1 VPRLCLVGCAP
12 FAAIAALSPVLVQ
25 SAIAQSAPSAEPSVT
40 LPRIDVTHRPK
51 PQRKPQRAAQSRP
64 ATPVQSRA
72 ATQAVPVPAPASN
85 LAGPSPDQQRYQLPQ
100 TAEGITAKRIEQTVN
115 IVDSED
121 AVKYLPSLSLRKR
134 NAGDNQTVLASR
146 VWGLNSSARTLIYAD
161 DILLSALIA
170 NNNTS
175 GTPRWSM
182 ISPEEIARVDFLYG
196 PFAAMYPGNSMG
208 GVLKFTTR
216 MPEKFEAT
224 LKQSES
230 FQNFSFYNTSGTFR
244 TDQTNAS
251 VGNRWGDLSALV
263 TFNYQN
269 SYSQPLGFATTT
281 SNSFAGVSGLIQQP
295 SRTGGVANVMGATG
309 LLHTEMTNVKGKFA
323 LDITPWLTAT
333 YTLGFWSNDQASNVD
348 SYLRNASGATY
359 YGTQGTGASPNP
371 FATGKYNLNQQNL
384 ANALSFKTDTK
395 SSWDWDFVVTRYDY
409 LQDIQRSPFNVT
421 SNGSGF
427 LDTGRIARMDGSN
440 WTTVDAKGI
449 WRPAGPGGAH
459 EVSFGYHF
467 DDYTLNNPVYRTNSW
482 TAGPDFTN
490 QLYSNS
496 RGKTETQALW
506 IQDAWRLAPMWK
518 LTTGGRLE
526 RWRAFDGFN
535 LNTSQDAQG
544 NIMGATTVLNQPSL
558 GAMRFSPKGTLG
570 FEPNKQWEYTA
581 SVGIANRF
589 PTVTELYQI
598 LPPSMNI
605 QYNPNPNLKPE
616 QSLVTELAAIRKFTD
631 GKIRLSLFQENTKDM
646 IISQQTQVANSTQI
660 ASFNTNVDKVRNRG
674 VELAV
679 QKDNVFVPRLELFGS
694 VTYVDSVI
702 LSNPAFISAAG
713 VASTGKMVPNV
724 PKWRATFGGTYRP
737 TDQWSFTVVGR
748 YQSKIYSTLDNTDN
762 VAHVYQ
768 AFDPYLVFDM
778 KVQYQVNER
787 GSLAFGIDNIFN
799 EKYVLFHPFPQRTY
813 VVQGKLTF

>member
-1 VPRLCLVGCAP
+1 VPRPRLWGCAP
-12 FAAIAALSPVLVQ
+12 FAAIAALSPVLLQ
-25 SAIAQSAPSAEPSVT
+25 SAFAQSAPSAESAVT
-40 LPRIDVTHRPK
+40 LPRISVTHRAKRP
-51 PQRKPQRAAQSRP
+51 PQRAAQSRP
-64 ATPVQSRA
+64 AAPVQPRLA
-72 ATQAVPVPAPASN
+72 MPVVPAPGSN
-85 LAGPSPDQQRYQLPQ
+85 LAGLSPDQQRYQLPQ
-100 TAEGITAKRIEQTVN
+100 TAEGITARRIEQTVN

-196 PFAAMYPGNSMG
+196 PFAAIYPGNSMG

-263 TFNYQN
+263 TFNHQN

-281 SNSFAGVSGLIQQP
+281 ANSFTGVNGLIQQP

-348 SYLRNASGATY
+348 SFLRNASGATY

-371 FATGKYNLNQQNL
+371 FATSKYNLNQQNL
-384 ANALSFKTDTK
+384 ANALAFKTDTK
-395 SSWDWDFVVTRYDY
+395 GNWDWDLIFTRHDY

-421 SNGSGF
+421 STGF
-427 LDTGRIARMDGSN
+427 GFTDAGRIARMDGSN

-449 WRPAGPGGAH
+449 WRPTGPGGAH

-467 DDYTLNNPVYRTNSW
+467 DNYTLNNPVYRTNSW
-482 TAGPDFTN
+482 TAGPDFSS

-496 RGKTETQALW
+496 RGKTETHALW
-506 IQDAWRLAPMWK
+506 LQDAWRFAPLWK
-518 LTTGGRLE
+518 LTLGGRAE

-535 LNTSQDAQG
+535 LTTVPDAQG
-544 NIMGATTVLNQPSL
+544 NITGLITALNQPSL
-558 GAMRFSPKGTLG
+558 GATRFSPKGTLS
-570 FEPNKQWEYTA
+570 FEPSKQWEYTA

-589 PTVTELYQI
+589 PTVTELYQSTI
-598 LPPSMNI
+598 ANGTVFFPS
-605 QYNPNPNLKPE
+605 PNLKPE
-616 QSLVTELAAIRKFTD
+616 QSLVTELAAVRKFTD

-646 IISQQTQVANSTQI
+646 IISQQTTLPNSTTL
-660 ASFNTNVDKVRNRG
+660 ASFNVNVDEVQNRG

-694 VTYVDSVI
+694 ATYVDSVI
-702 LSNPAFISAAG
+702 LSNPSFVSTTG
-713 VASTGKMVPNV
+713 TTSTGKMVPNV

-778 KVQYQVNER
+778 RVQYQVSER

>member
-1 VPRLCLVGCAP
+1 M
-12 FAAIAALSPVLVQ
+12 
-25 SAIAQSAPSAEPSVT
+25 T
-40 LPRIDVTHRPK
+40 LPQINVTHRAK
-51 PQRKPQRAAQSRP
+51 PARRVQRAAQKRP
-64 ATPVQSRA
+64 AAPAQTQPAPQA
-72 ATQAVPVPAPASN
+72 AAVPASN
-85 LAGPSPDQQRYQLPQ
+85 LPGSSPDQQRYQLPQ
-100 TAEGITAKRIEQTVN
+100 TGEGITARRLEQTVN

-146 VWGLNSSARTLIYAD
+146 VWGLNSSARTLVYAD
-161 DILLSALIA
+161 DILLSALIG
-170 NNNTS
+170 NNNTN

-216 MPEKFEAT
+216 MPDKFEST

-230 FQNFSFYNTSGTFR
+230 FQGFSLYNTNSTYR

-251 VGNRWGDLSALV
+251 VGNRWGNLSALV

-269 SYSQPLGFATTT
+269 SNSQPLGFATTA
-281 SNSFAGVSGLIQQP
+281 SNTLAGVASGLIQQP

-309 LLHTEMTNVKGKFA
+309 LLHTEMTNLKGKFA

-333 YTLGFWSNDQASNVD
+333 YTIGFWNNDQSSDVD
-348 SYLRNASGATY
+348 SYLRTASGAATF
-359 YGTQGTGASPNP
+359 GPQSASNP
-371 FATGKYNLNQQNL
+371 FASGRFTLNQQNL
-384 ANALSFKTDTK
+384 ANALAFKTDTK
-395 SSWDWDFVVTRYDY
+395 GSWDWDLVVTRYDY
-409 LQDIQRSPFNVT
+409 LSDIQRNPFNV
-421 SNGSGF
+421 NGTELGF
-427 LDTGRIARMDGSN
+427 TDTGRITRMDGSN

-449 WRPAGPGGAH
+449 WRPTGPGGAH

-467 DDYTLNNPVYRTNSW
+467 DNYTLNNPVYRTNSW
-482 TAGPDFTN
+482 TAGPDSTN
-490 QLYSNS
+490 QLYSSS
-496 RGKTETQALW
+496 RGETETQALW
-506 IQDAWRLAPMWK
+506 VQDAWRFAPMWK

-526 RWRAFDGFN
+526 SWRAFDGFN
-535 LNTSQDAQG
+535 LQTGTDNAG
-544 NIMGATTVLNQPSL
+544 NITSATGIVQPGQS
-558 GAMRFSPKGTLG
+558 ATRFSPKGALS

-598 LPPSMNI
+598 NNTIPGFV
-605 QYNPNPNLKPE
+605 QNPNPNLRPE
-616 QSLVTELAAIRKFTD
+616 QSLVTELAAIRKFND
-631 GKIRLSLFQENTKDM
+631 GKVRLSLFQENTKDM
-646 IISQQTQVANSTQI
+646 IISQQAALPNSTTL
-660 ASFNTNVDKVRNRG
+660 ASFNVNVDKVRNRG

-679 QKDNVFVPRLELFGS
+679 QKDNVFVPRLEVFGS

-702 LSNPAFISAAG
+702 LSNPTFISSAG
-713 VASTGKMVPNV
+713 VASTGQMVPNV
-724 PKWRATFGGTYRP
+724 PKWRTTFGATYRP
-737 TDQWSFTVVGR
+737 TDAWAFTVVGR

-778 KVQYQVNER
+778 RLQYQVNER

-799 EKYVLFHPFPQRTY
+799 EKYFLFHPFPQRTY
-813 VVQGKLTF
+813 VVQGRLKF